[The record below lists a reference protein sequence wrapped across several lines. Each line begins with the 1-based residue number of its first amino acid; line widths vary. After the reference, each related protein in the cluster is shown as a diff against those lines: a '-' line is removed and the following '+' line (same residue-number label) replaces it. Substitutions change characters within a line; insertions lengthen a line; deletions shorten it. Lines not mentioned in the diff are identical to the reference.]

1 MTSLLS
7 AGTYEDDTSIY
18 LGLKVL
24 PPSGGTSHKFH
35 LALLIDTSGSMD
47 GERIDAVKR
56 TLHLLVDKL
65 ADDNK
70 LTLIGYNSAATV
82 LVNNYTI
89 SEATREPLKV
99 QIDTLNADGGTNLEV
114 AFAALRDVPDVD
126 SAFLLTDGHINQG
139 ITSRSG
145 LLRIFNASVA
155 YGTPVN
161 TLGYGADH
169 DSSALKFM
177 ALNTCGSY
185 TFADAAE
192 LIPAI
197 IGDIIGGLATT
208 VGRCAKVYIPEG
220 WTCCE
225 LAPTQ
230 EDKYSIGSLI
240 ANKPQYVLLKAPKG
254 TDLPAG
260 LVLRYTA
267 GTAPMMAVVN
277 NFRALSAIDVA
288 VQRDRCAVATA
299 FAAATEHLEQ
309 FHQEEARRCL
319 VAVGELLAG
328 SIAKDTPMVIQLRA
342 QVDDMLDALK
352 PPPPPQWGPGYPM
365 SPQLGGHSAYS
376 GIAPPPL
383 APLLS
388 RMASNT
394 AALGLQRG
402 FLTVTSPPRPDGSR
416 TPSTV
421 HHTFSSEEQQTQ
433 SVDMTTRYVE
443 DQENA

>member
-24 PPSGGTSHKFH
+24 PESGTADHHFH

-65 ADDNK
+65 GDDNS
-70 LTLIGYNSAATV
+70 LTLIGYNSVATV
-82 LVNNYTI
+82 MANNCKI
-89 SEATREPLKV
+89 SSGARGPLKE
-99 QIDTLNADGGTNLEV
+99 QIDTLKADGGTNLDA
-114 AFAALRDVPDVD
+114 AFAALRDIPNVD
-126 SAFLLTDGHINQG
+126 AVFLLTDGHVNQG
-139 ITSRSG
+139 ITSRTG

-169 DSSALKFM
+169 DSSCLKFM

-240 ANKPQYVLLKAPKG
+240 ANKPQHVLLKAPKG

-260 LVLRYTA
+260 LVLRYMV
-267 GTAPMMAVVN
+267 GTAHKMLVLN
-277 NFRALSAIDVA
+277 NFRGMPTIDVA
-288 VQRDRCAVATA
+288 VQKDRCAVATA

-309 FHQEEARRCL
+309 FHNEEAQRCL
-319 VAVGELLAG
+319 VAVGELLAT
-328 SIAKDTPMVIQLRA
+328 SIAKDTPMVVQLRA

-352 PPPPPQWGPGYPM
+352 PVPPPQWGPGNALPTLLGRHNAISGM
-365 SPQLGGHSAYS
+365 S
-376 GIAPPPL
+376 PPPL

-402 FLTVTSPPRPDGSR
+402 FLTVTSPPRPDGGRAASI
-416 TPSTV
+416 V
-421 HHTFSSEEQQTQ
+421 HHTFSSEEQNTQ

-443 DQENA
+443 EQENA